1 MAPIGVP
8 LWSAGTVLG
17 VNRRLVRGGGYD
29 HIPRQQTET
38 NRLVFYTPIYL
49 ACQETNRLVLY
60 AVAMVPP
67 DPKRRNTATQ
77 ARILE
82 AAWKLVIEL
91 GYARLT
97 VEAIAQRA
105 GVGKQTIY
113 RWWPS
118 KEAVLLE
125 MLNSRTDITLEFPD
139 TGDILTDLGDQIAQV
154 AQFLGS
160 ANYAPY
166 RALIAAAQSDPH
178 LAEGILRQIINPRVE
193 ACVQRLKKA
202 QADGQL
208 RTDVD
213 PLDVVELAYAPIY
226 YRLLLHTRP
235 LNPTDA
241 RKQLNHAF
249 EGLKPQH

>member
-1 MAPIGVP
+1 MA
-8 LWSAGTVLG
+8 
-17 VNRRLVRGGGYD
+17 
-29 HIPRQQTET
+29 
-38 NRLVFYTPIYL
+38 
-49 ACQETNRLVLY
+49 
-60 AVAMVPP
+60 PP
-67 DPKRRNTATQ
+67 DPKRRNPATQ
-77 ARILE
+77 AAILK
-82 AAWKLVIEL
+82 AAWELVIEV

-97 VEAIAQRA
+97 VEAIAKRA

-125 MLNSRTDITLEFPD
+125 MLNSRTDITLDFPD
-139 TGDILTDLGDQIAQV
+139 TGDILTDLGHQIAQV
-154 AQFLGS
+154 AGFLGS
-160 ANYAPY
+160 EEYAPY
-166 RALIAAAQSDPH
+166 RALIAASQSDPD
-178 LAEGILRQIINPRVE
+178 LAAQILNRIIKPRVD

-213 PLDVVELAYAPIY
+213 PIDVVELVYAPIY

-241 RKQLNHAF
+241 RKQLHRVF
-249 EGLKPQH
+249 EGLKPQ